1 MILGNSIAIPL
12 AKTGRWPSRTL
23 PRIGKTR
30 KSTSFN
36 RGVNCKASKKQA
48 HAANSVVQ
56 LNQMEIMLENVI
68 NLQLTQNL
76 QVSVTWLAKQ
86 KLVQRSEEIFLPS
99 STIC

>member
-1 MILGNSIAIPL
+1 
-12 AKTGRWPSRTL
+12 
-23 PRIGKTR
+23 
-30 KSTSFN
+30 
-36 RGVNCKASKKQA
+36 VNCKASKKQA

-56 LNQMEIMLENVI
+56 LNQMEIILENVI